1 MGGLQRNSIAV
12 KYGVHLLE
20 CVLERAI
27 SFLYQVKIPPTSTL
41 SYYFGLVTICIV
53 SFSICSSVLLR

>member
-27 SFLYQVKIPPTSTL
+27 FFSIKSKYLLLLTL